1 MGRFVFRKARGWN
14 AITVKNDQENSMDL
28 VGRAC
33 FPQVFGKIR
42 YVALA
47 MGGQTLP
54 SLPPKLHPPYFA
66 AFSFPIL

>member
-1 MGRFVFRKARGWN
+1 MKP
-14 AITVKNDQENSMDL
+14 DQEKSKDL
-28 VGRAC
+28 VERAC
-33 FPQVFGKIR
+33 FSKAFGKIR

-66 AFSFPIL
+66 RFSFPIL

>member
-1 MGRFVFRKARGWN
+1 MGHFVFRKARGWN
-14 AITVKNDQENSMDL
+14 AITMKPDQENSKDL

-33 FPQVFGKIR
+33 VSKAFGKIR